1 MLKKNNMPFGILIGL
16 VFPVMAFI
24 VAYLLR
30 YNVYI
35 INKPGI
41 PYFIAIALNLVL
53 IRIGSKKELD
63 QTIKGIM
70 LATFVCMIIVF
81 LFKIHPIR

>member
-1 MLKKNNMPFGILIGL
+1 MLKKNNLPFGILIGL
-16 VFPVMAFI
+16 IFPTLAFI
-24 VAYLLR
+24 AAYLLR

-41 PYFIAIALNLVL
+41 PYFIAIALNLIL
-53 IRIGSKKELD
+53 IRVGSKKELD

-70 LATFVCMIIVF
+70 LATFVCMVVVF